1 MIRRKYVQD
10 TSFCDK
16 NVMTKSLFSN
26 FKRVYVSREILY
38 SSVPN
43 KGGTTA
49 IYFELKIGQ
58 KWPKSCIFI

>member
-26 FKRVYVSREILY
+26 FKRVYVSREILQG
-38 SSVPN
+38 PPTHD
-43 KGGTTA
+43 GFFEFDTLGT
-49 IYFELKIGQ
+49 
-58 KWPKSCIFI
+58 